1 MPADEQI
8 TAQEHD
14 ESTAAQQ
21 QSSKQVRP
29 RQSDDGPEI
38 LSCMEHFVTVVRKAK
53 RPSLALLL
61 VERASA
67 TSLPELAALTDAAKG
82 ILAVQSRKA
91 MFHAVA
97 KLGSDVQQH
106 IERAAERV
114 VLLDDEYGTQAVQS
128 LLDDQDAS
136 DAAVLATPSDRYSR
150 ALHLCLRQDFPEV
163 GAKRDQRFDNA
174 ERLQVMHRQWKSE
187 NYSSHYLGPKG
198 VVPSI
203 DADVEGVLRGRISAL
218 FPQVASDQILIEQFT
233 RRDLAHADRCG
244 GKDTDEVTPVL
255 LHTLTATFAD
265 WREWAERAGEYV
277 GSVKRFSELMAT
289 RKFEKCR
296 LTGGARA
303 IAGIALRPKP
313 YSNAY
318 PYRDD

>member
-38 LSCMEHFVTVVRKAK
+38 LPCMEHFVTVVRKAK
-53 RPSLALLL
+53 RPGLALLL

-150 ALHLCLRQDFPEV
+150 ALHLCLR
-163 GAKRDQRFDNA
+163 
-174 ERLQVMHRQWKSE
+174 
-187 NYSSHYLGPKG
+187 
-198 VVPSI
+198 
-203 DADVEGVLRGRISAL
+203 
-218 FPQVASDQILIEQFT
+218 
-233 RRDLAHADRCG
+233 
-244 GKDTDEVTPVL
+244 
-255 LHTLTATFAD
+255 
-265 WREWAERAGEYV
+265 
-277 GSVKRFSELMAT
+277 
-289 RKFEKCR
+289 
-296 LTGGARA
+296 
-303 IAGIALRPKP
+303 
-313 YSNAY
+313 
-318 PYRDD
+318 